1 MSILSQ
7 LMPRRG
13 STGVTKRKG
22 RGHATG
28 QGGTA
33 GKGHKGQKART
44 GGRVRWGFEGGQ
56 TPLMRRTPKSGFNNK
71 NFETKYEVVNLAALD
86 KLSGEVTPESLK
98 TAGLVSGGL
107 VKILGTG
114 KISKGLTVKAHK
126 FSATAKSMIEK
137 AGGKTEVIK
146 LRAFD
151 VSPLKKKLSPS
162 KLKKAGKAKA

>member
-1 MSILSQ
+1 MSVLES

-33 GKGHKGQKART
+33 GKGHKGQKARA

-71 NFETKYEVVNLAALD
+71 NFEIKYEVVNLAALD
-86 KLSGEVTPESLK
+86 KLSGEVNPESLK
-98 TAGLVSGGL
+98 QAGLVGGGL

-126 FSATAKSMIEK
+126 FSATAKESIEK
-137 AGGKTEVIK
+137 AGGKTEVIR
-146 LRAFD
+146 LRKFD
-151 VSPLKKKLSPS
+151 ESPLKKKLSPS
-162 KLKKAGKAKA
+162 KAKKAAKKA